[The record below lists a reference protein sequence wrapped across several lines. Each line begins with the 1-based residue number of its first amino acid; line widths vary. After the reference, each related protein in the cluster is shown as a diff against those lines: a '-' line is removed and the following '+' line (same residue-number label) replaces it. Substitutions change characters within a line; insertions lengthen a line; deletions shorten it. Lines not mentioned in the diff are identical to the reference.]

1 MSKVNYNIRVNV
13 FDKKRLMNSPFV
25 NNVVIKTKNISA
37 GQQLTNNNPWRKARV
52 ASIYTRPDVALK

>member
-1 MSKVNYNIRVNV
+1 
-13 FDKKRLMNSPFV
+13 MNSPFV

-37 GQQLTNNNPWRKARV
+37 GQQLTNNNPWIKARV

>member
-1 MSKVNYNIRVNV
+1 
-13 FDKKRLMNSPFV
+13 MNSPFV

-52 ASIYTRPDVALK
+52 ASIYTIPDVALKKL